1 MSAVN
6 EAADYLFVGPHPDDI
21 ELFAGGLA
29 ALRAAAGDRVV
40 LVDLTAGELASN
52 GTVEQRAAEAAAA
65 AAVLGAA
72 ARVNL
77 ALPDGGL
84 NGMDAAQVGRLMEV
98 IRQWRPRFVV
108 APWSVERHPDHEQAH
123 ALVRRAVFMAG
134 LAKFGEGAPHRVKE
148 VLWYPMRFEAA
159 PRILVDISSVMETK
173 YAAIVCHGSQVA
185 PMDRGGRPPVAPTTL
200 TEGDGDGGRAPVAPT
215 GGTEAGVLAVATLVG
230 SARNLEVLR
239 ARDAYWG
246 GVAGSQAAEPYVTD
260 RVPVTTDPALCFGG
274 SGGDGDVYV
283 FAAGSRG
290 EA

>member
-1 MSAVN
+1 
-6 EAADYLFVGPHPDDI
+6 
-21 ELFAGGLA
+21 
-29 ALRAAAGDRVV
+29 
-40 LVDLTAGELASN
+40 
-52 GTVEQRAAEAAAA
+52 
-65 AAVLGAA
+65 
-72 ARVNL
+72 VNL

-84 NGMDAAQVGRLMEV
+84 NGMDAAQVGRLVEV

-134 LAKFGEGAPHRVKE
+134 LAKFGDGAPLRVKE
-148 VLWYPMRFEAA
+148 VLWYPMRFEAQ
-159 PRILVDISSVMETK
+159 PRIVVDISTVMETK
-173 YAAIVCHGSQVA
+173 YAAIACHGSQVA
-185 PMDRGGRPPVAPTTL
+185 PTVTA
-200 TEGDGDGGRAPVAPT
+200 EDGQ
-215 GGTEAGVLAVATLVG
+215 AVATLVG